1 MERLIQLIGAG
12 VVFEALLCI
21 YSLQALPQNKI
32 EPWPEGVKGICYNS
46 TADHSRQ
53 PALFFAPQTDKAVP
67 LLVAL
72 HTWSGDYMQIESLPY
87 AEWCI
92 DNQWAFIHPDFRGPS
107 NHSLATGSD
116 YAIRDIIDAVDYASA
131 VCEIDKRRI
140 YLIGVSG
147 GGYMAL
153 LMAANVPELWA
164 GVSAWV
170 PIADLKAWYF
180 ESLDRKKR
188 YAVDIENSVGGVPG
202 SSALIDSICAQRSP
216 LTFLHH
222 RLGVKLDINAGI
234 HDGHEGSVPV
244 SHAMRA
250 FNAVALPYHRFSEQ
264 EIADIVRQQSIPP
277 HLYDPELNDPDYGS
291 KKVLLRRH
299 SKHSRLTLFDGGHE
313 IVFKAGLRWLAKQV
327 RIEEEAEENE

>member
-1 MERLIQLIGAG
+1 
-12 VVFEALLCI
+12 
-21 YSLQALPQNKI
+21 
-32 EPWPEGVKGICYNS
+32 
-46 TADHSRQ
+46 
-53 PALFFAPQTDKAVP
+53 
-67 LLVAL
+67 
-72 HTWSGDYMQIESLPY
+72 MQIESLPY

-92 DNQWAFIHPDFRGPS
+92 DNQWAFIHPDFRGP
-107 NHSLATGSD
+107 NTHPLATGSD

-140 YLIGVSG
+140 YMIGVSG

-153 LMAANVPELWA
+153 LMAANVPDLWA

-180 ESLDRKKR
+180 ESLDRKNR

-202 SSALIDSICAQRSP
+202 SSALIDSMCAQRSP
-216 LTFLHH
+216 LTFLHP

-250 FNAVALPYHRFSEQ
+250 FNAVALPCHRFLEQ
-264 EIADIVRQQSIPP
+264 EIADIVRQESIPP
-277 HLYDPELNDPDYGS
+277 HLYDSELNDPDYGN
-291 KKVLLRRH
+291 KKVFLRRH
-299 SKHSRLTLFDGGHE
+299 SNHSRLTLFDGGHE

-327 RIEEEAEENE
+327 RTEEEAEENE